1 MAADTRSELLTVLH
15 DDLSIDRALV
25 RDDSEL
31 IGELGF
37 DSVAFAIGMVGIE
50 GRLGIA
56 LPAGRLQECV
66 TFGDVVRLVDE
77 IGSANQGSRRQ
88 ESP

>member
-1 MAADTRSELLTVLH
+1 MAADTRSELLSILH
-15 DDLSIDRALV
+15 DDLSIDRARI
-25 RDDSEL
+25 RDESEL

-37 DSVAFAIGMVGIE
+37 DSVAFAIGMVAIE

-66 TFGDVVRLVDE
+66 TFGDVVGLVDE
-77 IGSANQGSRRQ
+77 IEYSNQGSRHQ